1 MITMRV
7 MTIFIVTK
15 ETVVWRINKFS
26 VKKQEILS
34 IGACRSAAYK
44 SFLAGKTVDSA

>member
-26 VKKQEILS
+26 VKKTRNSKHWCMQVCSL
-34 IGACRSAAYK
+34 
-44 SFLAGKTVDSA
+44 